1 MFREKRY
8 LVILLFVL
16 AIVAVRVS
24 VVEAQNWVALPPYN
38 ILWPLWSPV
47 LSPPN
52 AAGSPT
58 PLVTSVTRNTILP
71 VQPALVLDPTWW
83 TLAGPATGWP
93 MGEQPPWLL
102 YNTPTGLVF
111 FDVLYGINPWPPAKY
126 LDPTTGAPIPISLL
140 AGYSLIDPTPATLP
154 TTQAIYLF
162 DLANLSYLLAY
173 GNALGVSPSSL
184 LTAAQVFGLPPI

>member
-24 VVEAQNWVALPPYN
+24 VAKAQNWAALPPYN

-83 TLAGPATGWP
+83 TLKGPVSGWP

-154 TTQAIYLF
+154 ITQAIYLF